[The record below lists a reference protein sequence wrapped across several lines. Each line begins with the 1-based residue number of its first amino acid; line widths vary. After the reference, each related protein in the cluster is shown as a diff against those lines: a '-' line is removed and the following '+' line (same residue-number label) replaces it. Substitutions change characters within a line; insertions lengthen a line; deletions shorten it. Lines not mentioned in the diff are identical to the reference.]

1 MSKIAAALGENYQAK
16 REELRIRKFELG
28 GHTFKVRV
36 PVVAETDA
44 MFKRINEPDDA
55 KVQELFDKLAQ
66 PLLEFKD
73 DAQANGFEFTDDD
86 ILIDGK
92 STRQTVRT
100 QVMTQNRI
108 TELIK
113 LLVPVEGG
121 SLEHITYADIEEEF
135 PMSTQL
141 ALVEKISEVISP
153 TYKESRGN

>member
-1 MSKIAAALGENYQAK
+1 MSKIAAALGESYQAK

-44 MFKRINEPDDA
+44 IFKRINEPDEA
-55 KVQELFDKLAQ
+55 KIQELFEKLSK

-73 DAQANGFEFTDDD
+73 DAEKTGFEFTEDD
-86 ILIDGK
+86 ILIEGK

-100 QVMTQNRI
+100 QVMTQTRI
-108 TELIK
+108 TEFIK
-113 LLVPVEGG
+113 LLVPVEGTMAD
-121 SLEHITYADIEEEF
+121 ITYEDIEAEF

-141 ALVEKISEVISP
+141 ALVEKIAEVISP
-153 TYKESRGN
+153 TYRESRGN

>member
-1 MSKIAAALGENYQAK
+1 MSKIAAALGESYQAK

-44 MFKRINEPDDA
+44 IFKRINEPDEA
-55 KVQELFDKLAQ
+55 KIQELFDKLSK

-73 DAQANGFEFTDDD
+73 DAEKTGFEFTEND
-86 ILIDGK
+86 ILIEGK

-100 QVMTQNRI
+100 QVMTQTRI
-108 TELIK
+108 TEFIK
-113 LLVPVEGG
+113 LLVPVEGTMAD
-121 SLEHITYADIEEEF
+121 ITYEDIEAEF

-141 ALVEKISEVISP
+141 ALVEKIAEVISP
-153 TYKESRGN
+153 TYRESRGN